1 MIVILLC
8 LLCTAHEV
16 CLLHTEHTEMS
27 IDDYIR
33 DYTLCTNS
41 NHEVKLR

>member
-16 CLLHTEHTEMS
+16 CLLHTEHTEIS
-27 IDDYIR
+27 IDDYVITH
-33 DYTLCTNS
+33 YVQIVITKS
-41 NHEVKLR
+41 S

>member
-16 CLLHTEHTEMS
+16 CVLHTERTEMT
-27 IDDYIR
+27 IDDYVITHYVQIVIR
-33 DYTLCTNS
+33 
-41 NHEVKLR
+41 